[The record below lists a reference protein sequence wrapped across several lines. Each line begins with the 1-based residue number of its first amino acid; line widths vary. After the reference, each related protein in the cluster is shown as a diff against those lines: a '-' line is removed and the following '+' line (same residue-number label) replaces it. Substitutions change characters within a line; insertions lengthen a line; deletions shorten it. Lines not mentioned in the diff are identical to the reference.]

1 MTLFQFDP
9 QHRETAAIF
18 RLLGSLPLRW
28 GLAEGRVF
36 RWFAVN
42 IPMDLLR
49 TSSFQGDL
57 DMIACLRS
65 FPSEPRFLK
74 YLSWEVKLA
83 LIDKLGRPKSLK
95 GGKTRDIV
103 QQLKIHRRFGSPE
116 ASLLEL
122 FLCEASPNSLKH
134 FPQPTVFP
142 VIHERAYA
150 MKEGMFGY
158 KILPFQHGREGD
170 EDVGT
175 FTVQH
180 PHSHLQTASTIVR
193 PAILPAGKAFLEL
206 METLNEFADSRKAIG
221 FYAIVFCKYCRK
233 LEAIPMKADPICPSC
248 GSFLVSQ

>member
-1 MTLFQFDP
+1 MTLFDFDP
-9 QHRETAAIF
+9 QYRETLAIF
-18 RLLGSLPLRW
+18 RLLGSLSLRW

-49 TSSFQGDL
+49 TSFRGDL

-65 FPSEPRFLK
+65 MPSEPRFLK

-95 GGKTRDIV
+95 AGKTRDIV
-103 QQLKIHRRFGSPE
+103 QQLRIHRRFGSPE

-122 FLCEASPNSLKH
+122 FLCEASPISLKH
-134 FPQPTVFP
+134 FPQPAVLP
-142 VIHERAYA
+142 VIQERAYA
-150 MKEGMFGY
+150 LKEGMFGY

-170 EDVGT
+170 VDVGT
-175 FTVQH
+175 FTIRH
-180 PHSHLQTASTIVR
+180 PYSHLQTASTIVR
-193 PAILPAGKAFLEL
+193 AAIMPPGKAFLEL

-221 FYAIVFCKYCRK
+221 FHVISFCKNCRK
-233 LEAIPMKADPICPSC
+233 LQTIRMKNDPICPLC
-248 GSFLVSQ
+248 NWFLA